1 MWSYTNYTQTMK
13 EIISHYIHN
22 GSNVY
27 SVLLDAS
34 KAFDKV
40 HYGKLFKLLMDRN
53 IPAYCIRFILDSY
66 IRQRVHTFWQGEY
79 SDVIQTL
86 NGVRQGG
93 VLSPILFCI
102 YFDELLQRLEDHSVG
117 CHIGNEYYGA
127 VCYADDLTLLCPT
140 RYGLQSMVNVCE
152 MFGREHC
159 VTFNVAKS
167 YAISYGP
174 QYSSKSQYS
183 YERQPH

>member
-1 MWSYTNYTQTMK
+1 MKTRGVALCVALSKIIDNIFMTKYKAGLATKDLQFAFKENHSTILCTAVMK

-66 IRQRVHTFWQGEY
+66 IR
-79 SDVIQTL
+79 
-86 NGVRQGG
+86 
-93 VLSPILFCI
+93 
-102 YFDELLQRLEDHSVG
+102 
-117 CHIGNEYYGA
+117 
-127 VCYADDLTLLCPT
+127 
-140 RYGLQSMVNVCE
+140 
-152 MFGREHC
+152 
-159 VTFNVAKS
+159 
-167 YAISYGP
+167 
-174 QYSSKSQYS
+174 
-183 YERQPH
+183 

>member
-1 MWSYTNYTQTMK
+1 MKVSHSNSVDKAGLATKDLQFAFKENHSTILCTAVMK

-27 SVLLDAS
+27 SVLLDAT

-53 IPAYCIRFILDSY
+53 IPPYCIRFILDSY

-93 VLSPILFCI
+93 VLSAILFCI

-127 VCYADDLTLLCPT
+127 LC
-140 RYGLQSMVNVCE
+140 
-152 MFGREHC
+152 
-159 VTFNVAKS
+159 
-167 YAISYGP
+167 
-174 QYSSKSQYS
+174 
-183 YERQPH
+183 